1 MNVNGLKLT
10 LAVLAIAA
18 APLFAQKDNVPS
30 GLPGAL
36 PTGVKPPM
44 LEGVGIDE
52 HLGRDIDLNLTFIA
66 ENGYPVKL
74 SDYFHKGRPVILN
87 LIYYS
92 CPMLCDLI
100 LNGQTAVMKEIPWNP
115 GTEYEVVTI
124 SIDPH
129 ESFDLARRKKVT
141 YLGAFDRPAPGW
153 HFLCD
158 QDGNA
163 KKLAEQIGYHYRYDE
178 RQNQFAHT
186 AGIFILT
193 PEGKMSRYLYG
204 VRYHARDVRFAL
216 AEASENKTSMTIE
229 RVLLFCYHYD
239 PTTNAYVMFAS
250 NFMRAGGIL
259 TVIILAT
266 FLFRMIRVERRR
278 TAERKVIVKE
288 GLA

>member
-10 LAVLAIAA
+10 LAAMAIAA

-100 LNGQTAVMKEIPWNP
+100 LNGQTAVMKEIPW
-115 GTEYEVVTI
+115 
-124 SIDPH
+124 
-129 ESFDLARRKKVT
+129 
-141 YLGAFDRPAPGW
+141 
-153 HFLCD
+153 
-158 QDGNA
+158 
-163 KKLAEQIGYHYRYDE
+163 
-178 RQNQFAHT
+178 
-186 AGIFILT
+186 
-193 PEGKMSRYLYG
+193 
-204 VRYHARDVRFAL
+204 
-216 AEASENKTSMTIE
+216 
-229 RVLLFCYHYD
+229 
-239 PTTNAYVMFAS
+239 
-250 NFMRAGGIL
+250 
-259 TVIILAT
+259 
-266 FLFRMIRVERRR
+266 
-278 TAERKVIVKE
+278 
-288 GLA
+288 